1 MCYHSNVHL
10 SWNQKVSFM
19 EITGT
24 TSQIQDYI
32 RGEASVEET
41 EAMYQVKLLQMQRES
56 ELVAGQIIEDTL
68 DISQEALDKCIA
80 DMKK

>member
-1 MCYHSNVHL
+1 
-10 SWNQKVSFM
+10 M
-19 EITGT
+19 EINFQGT
-24 TSQIQDYI
+24 SSQIQDYI
-32 RGEASVEET
+32 RNEAKAEET
-41 EAMYQVKLLQMQRES
+41 EAAYQVKLLKMQRES

>member
-1 MCYHSNVHL
+1 
-10 SWNQKVSFM
+10 M